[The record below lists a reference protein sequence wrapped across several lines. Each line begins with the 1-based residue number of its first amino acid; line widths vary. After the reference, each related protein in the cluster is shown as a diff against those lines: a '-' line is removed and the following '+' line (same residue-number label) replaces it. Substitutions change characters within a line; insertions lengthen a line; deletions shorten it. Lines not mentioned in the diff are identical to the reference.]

1 MKLSTIICS
10 GFDKINGV
18 FGVLIAGVLKSFLNF
33 PASFVG
39 VRRTS
44 LATAPAANAIT
55 RVMLVEVEA
64 AGVVGKLL
72 VDADGQEPFNKAV
85 ILENLGSFDV
95 DITRLVI
102 EQTGTD
108 PLITSH
114 SFVFHFF
121 SSAADYRHNNQRLFP
136 TTR

>member
-18 FGVLIAGVLKSFLNF
+18 FGVLIAGVIKSFLNF

-44 LATAPAANAIT
+44 LATAPAANPIT

-108 PLITSH
+108 PLITSR
-114 SFVFHFF
+114 SFVFEQIPDVLE
-121 SSAADYRHNNQRLFP
+121 SWVCRR
-136 TTR
+136 